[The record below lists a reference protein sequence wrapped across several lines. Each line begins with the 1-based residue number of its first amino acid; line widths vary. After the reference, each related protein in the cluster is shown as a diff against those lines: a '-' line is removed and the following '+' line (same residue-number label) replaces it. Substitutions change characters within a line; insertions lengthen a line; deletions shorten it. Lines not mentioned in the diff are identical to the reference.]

1 MPRPKNDWTAGME
14 AFLNHP
20 TASYRKNPQVFKEIQ
35 KTSGMSISEMFK
47 QVGRQTNK
55 QKIKQPTEK
64 ELSQERLDKLESKST
79 K

>member
-14 AFLNHP
+14 SFLNHP
-20 TASYRKNPQVFKEIQ
+20 TASYKNPQVFKEIQ
-35 KTSGMSISEMFK
+35 KQSGMSISEMFK

-55 QKIKQPTEK
+55 LKIKQPTEK
-64 ELSQERLDKLESKST
+64 ELSQERLDKLESKSQ